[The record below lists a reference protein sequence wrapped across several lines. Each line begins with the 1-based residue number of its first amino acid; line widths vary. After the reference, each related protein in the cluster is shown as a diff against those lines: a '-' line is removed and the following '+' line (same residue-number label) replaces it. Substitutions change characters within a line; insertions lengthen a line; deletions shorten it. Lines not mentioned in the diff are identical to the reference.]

1 MVKLP
6 ISETA
11 LKYYEEAGYKFSWK
25 EQAHFCFRVTPG
37 LLKRVDSLKEILEKS
52 DDEKLNRDIRMMVD
66 YEYEAYSKFMENE
79 NGRHVYVLKINEYD
93 GRTLTRYFRTAQQAM
108 SCHKAN
114 VNFTFQINEI
124 KKVLHNLFPATF
136 KFNADGEVIDYSS
149 TECESDYD
157 FDIFEFES
165 RFDNIFLKID
175 CPFERGDIVMS
186 PEFSYPLIVLA
197 DRDIFHKKYEATK
210 SQYGDLARRMLDYE
224 HNRIPVLDCYNS
236 LLHPFHHKSFFYDED
251 YKNELSIVY
260 RRPFQMERIDH
271 NKGYSEDFWN
281 VILDASKMVKC
292 RYDMDA
298 VEIGIYNAMEGD

>member
-157 FDIFEFES
+157 FSI
-165 RFDNIFLKID
+165 LK
-175 CPFERGDIVMS
+175 R
-186 PEFSYPLIVLA
+186 
-197 DRDIFHKKYEATK
+197 
-210 SQYGDLARRMLDYE
+210 
-224 HNRIPVLDCYNS
+224 
-236 LLHPFHHKSFFYDED
+236 
-251 YKNELSIVY
+251 
-260 RRPFQMERIDH
+260 
-271 NKGYSEDFWN
+271 
-281 VILDASKMVKC
+281 SK
-292 RYDMDA
+292 DW
-298 VEIGIYNAMEGD
+298 